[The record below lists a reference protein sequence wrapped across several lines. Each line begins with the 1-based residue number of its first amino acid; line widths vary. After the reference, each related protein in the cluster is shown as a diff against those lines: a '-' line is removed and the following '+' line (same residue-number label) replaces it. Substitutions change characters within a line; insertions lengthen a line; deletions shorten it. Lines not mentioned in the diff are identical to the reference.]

1 MSNVND
7 LAAFLQ
13 SADEPASELETT
25 GGTDEQEVIAQE
37 ADNETNQEIDEPELE
52 AVSEEAEVEDL
63 DEEQDPGEWHT
74 VKVDGEEL
82 QVTLDEALKG
92 YQRDADYR
100 KKTMTLAEERKAI
113 TAEKTR
119 ISELVEQVDS
129 FIKRE
134 EEAIDW
140 DDLRHNDPAE
150 YIAKQEEMGK
160 AREIRQ
166 SALSEQQSQVQEQLQ
181 KEKGSLVELMGGE
194 EWTQEK
200 RNTDL
205 TLAGE
210 YLTQKGFKDDDISK
224 IMDHRLWKVIFD
236 AAKADKYQK
245 TEAKVKEQVRKA
257 PKSVKPGQKLPPE
270 QRKLKQATER
280 IKSARSSQDGV
291 NGLAELIKLSRGS

>member
-1 MSNVND
+1 MSNVNE

-37 ADNETNQEIDEPELE
+37 ADNEVSQEIDEPELE
-52 AVSEEAEVEDL
+52 AVSEDAEAEDL

-134 EEAIDW
+134 EETVDW
-140 DDLRHNDPAE
+140 ADLRQNDPEE
-150 YIAKQEEMGK
+150 YIAKQEEMAK
-160 AREIRQ
+160 AKQVRQ
-166 SALSEQQSQVQEQLQ
+166 AAISEQQSQAQELLQ
-181 KEKGSLVELMGGE
+181 REKGSLVELMGGE

-210 YLTQKGFKDDDISK
+210 YLTQKGFKDEDIGK

-270 QRKLKQATER
+270 QRKLKQAADR
-280 IKSARSSQDGV
+280 IKSARNSQDGV
-291 NGLAELIKLSRGS
+291 NGLAELIKLSRGN